1 MTMNNSEILFLY
13 DAKMTNPNG
22 NVDDENRPRMDYE
35 SKRNLVSDV
44 RLKRYIRDYLDWQGK
59 PLYVGKLEGKTV
71 NAEQRL
77 EPLISKLPGK
87 VDKKSWSKE
96 NEDWLLDQLIDVR
109 LFGATMAVKGLSLT
123 FTGPVQFSW
132 GYSLNPVNIM
142 ESTIT
147 THFSS
152 TGTQEQGTMG
162 RDYRVVYS
170 FLSFYGLISG
180 KRAQKTRLTDEDVQL
195 LDEALVKSIP
205 LMATRSKIGQAP
217 RLYMRVE
224 YIDDMTMVG
233 DWRDRIE
240 PLGES
245 LKQINDVELHAD
257 RLIAKLEQ
265 ADHLIHSIH
274 LWEDTDLKVSAN
286 GITGSFSQLLPPAL
300 QNKIQ
305 RIGS

>member
-1 MTMNNSEILFLY
+1 MNNSELLFLY

-44 RLKRYIRDYLDWQGK
+44 RLKRYIRDYLEWQGK
-59 PLYVGKLEGKTV
+59 PLYVGKVDGKTV
-71 NAEQRL
+71 NAEKRL
-77 EPLISKLPGK
+77 EPLLSQLPGK
-87 VDKKSWSKE
+87 VDKKSWNDE
-96 NEDWLLDQLIDVR
+96 HEAWLLEQLIDVR

-132 GYSLNPVNIM
+132 GYSLNPVTVL

-152 TGTQEQGTMG
+152 TGTQDQGTMG

-180 KRAQKTRLTDEDVQL
+180 KRAQLTRLTEDDVRL

-205 LMATRSKIGQAP
+205 LLATRSKIGQAP
-217 RLYMRVE
+217 RLYMRIE
-224 YIDDMTMVG
+224 YVDDLTMFG
-233 DWRDRIE
+233 DWRDQLA

-245 LKQINDVELHAD
+245 LTGINDVVLQAE

-265 ADHLIHSIH
+265 VQDNIRYLHLF
-274 LWEDTDLKVSAN
+274 EDTDLTVSSN
-286 GITGSFSQLLPPAL
+286 GSTGVLSELLPVSL
-300 QNKIQ
+300 QNKVR
-305 RIGS
+305 RIGK

>member
-1 MTMNNSEILFLY
+1 MNNSEILFLY

-44 RLKRYIRDYLDWQGK
+44 RLKRYIRDYLELQGK
-59 PLYVGKLEGKTV
+59 SLYVGKVDGKTV
-71 NAEQRL
+71 NADKRL
-77 EPLISKLPGK
+77 EPLLAELPGK
-87 VDKKSWSKE
+87 VDKKNLNAE
-96 NEDWLLDQLIDVR
+96 QEAWLLDQLIDVR
-109 LFGATMAVKGLSLT
+109 LFGATMAVKGMPLT

-132 GYSLNPVNIM
+132 GYSLNPVTVM

-152 TGTQEQGTMG
+152 TGEQGQGTMG

-180 KRAQKTRLTDEDVQL
+180 KRAQWTRLTEEDVRL

-205 LMATRSKIGQAP
+205 LLATRSKIGQSP

-224 YIDDMTMVG
+224 YADDLTLIG
-233 DWRDRIE
+233 DWRDKLD
-240 PLGES
+240 PLGDS
-245 LKQINDVELHAD
+245 LNQITDVELNVE
-257 RLIAKLEQ
+257 RLMAKLEQ
-265 ADHLIHSIH
+265 VKDKIHRIH
-274 LWEDTDLKVSAN
+274 LWEDTDLKVSSQGAA
-286 GITGSFSQLLPPAL
+286 GAFSELLPSVL
-300 QNKIQ
+300 QTKLH
-305 RIGS
+305 RIDG